1 MSHSTSMPSAAKK
14 PSSFAT
20 KSFRPI
26 PLGATRTFLIDP
38 PVSAGADYTSAL
50 TYEDDLARAHCLGI
64 AVDPGRLR
72 VGRERRPDRGRQ
84 ILPARADRQGR
95 GARAHRQLPL

>member
-38 PVSAGADYTSAL
+38 PVSAGVDYTWAL
-50 TYEDDLARAHCLGI
+50 TCEDGLARAQCLGI
-64 AVDPGRLR
+64 AFDPGRLR
-72 VGRERRPDRGRQ
+72 VGRERRSARRPQ
-84 ILPARADRQGR
+84 IVPARADRQGR
-95 GARAHRQLPL
+95 GARP